1 MVSPPVLARRTT
13 VQPAQQLMT
22 SGEFAFLTRM
32 SRKALR
38 LYDDLGLLRP
48 AQVNPTSKYRSYA
61 AEQLETAKRITT
73 LRSLGMSLESIGE
86 LLRAWD
92 GPDFR
97 VHLERQR
104 GLLLHR
110 AAETQQALLTLDHL
124 LDHSPRT
131 YTVSHKWLAPRQ
143 ALSIRRECLP
153 DDACTL
159 IMALEQQL
167 RIAVDADQADR
178 EPVMVIYHEPE
189 RDEVWDT
196 EVCLPLPEQWAGRVP
211 DDAALISLPAGEVAF
226 TVHEGEYG
234 GTNGMQDAFVTLW
247 TWMQAQGRSPAAAPY
262 EVYLVDQRNTDEPQ
276 TYRTEVAW
284 PLM

>member
-1 MVSPPVLARRTT
+1 MQPV
-13 VQPAQQLMT
+13 QLMT

-48 AQVNPTSKYRSYA
+48 VEVNPVSNYRYYA
-61 AEQLETAKRITT
+61 AAQLETARRITT
-73 LRSLGMSLESIGE
+73 LRGLGLSLESIGE
-86 LLRAWD
+86 LLQAWD

-104 GLLLHR
+104 GLLLQR
-110 AAETQQALLTLDHL
+110 AAEAQQALLTLDQL
-124 LDHSPRT
+124 LDRSPRT
-131 YTVSHKWLAPRQ
+131 YPVSRKWLAPRR
-143 ALSIRRECLP
+143 ALSLRRQGLP

-159 IMALEQQL
+159 IMALEQPL
-167 RIAVDADQADR
+167 RRTAGDQADL
-178 EPVMVIYHEPE
+178 EPVTVIYHEPE

-196 EVCLPLPEQWAGRVP
+196 EVCLPLPEGWASTVP
-211 DDAALISLPAGEVAF
+211 DDVSLISLPAGEVAF

-247 TWMQAQGRSPAAAPY
+247 TWMQAQGRTPAAAPY
-262 EVYLVDQRNTDEPQ
+262 EVYLIDEHHTHRPQ
-276 TYRTEVAW
+276 EYRTEIAW
-284 PLM
+284 PLK

>member
-1 MVSPPVLARRTT
+1 M
-13 VQPAQQLMT
+13 QQLMT

-48 AQVNPTSKYRSYA
+48 AQVNPASNYRYYA
-61 AEQLETAKRITT
+61 PEQLETARRITT
-73 LRSLGMSLESIGE
+73 LRSLSMSLESIGE
-86 LLRAWD
+86 LLLAWD

-97 VHLERQR
+97 VQLERQR
-104 GLLLHR
+104 HLLLQR

-124 LDHSPRT
+124 LDHFPRT
-131 YTVSHKWLAPRQ
+131 YTVSHKWLASRQ
-143 ALSIRRECLP
+143 ALSIRRDCLP

-159 IMALEQQL
+159 IVALEQQL
-167 RIAVDADQADR
+167 RRAATDQADPK
-178 EPVMVIYHEPE
+178 PVMVIYHEPE

-196 EVCLPLPEQWAGRVP
+196 EVCLPLPEQWSGRVP
-211 DDAALISLPAGEVAF
+211 DDVALISLPAGEVAF

-247 TWMQAQGRSPAAAPY
+247 TWIKARGRVPAATPY
-262 EVYLVDQRNTDEPQ
+262 EVYLVDQRNTNEPQ
-276 TYRTEVAW
+276 AYRTEVAW